1 MDYKK
6 YSIKNIIIY
15 FLIAILIS
23 IFIHLLSCS
32 DNKIITNNNASITN
46 TDITRSINNNIN
58 SFNNILVNISDKL
71 KNKNKEG
78 FNNIED
84 DVLTKTILDTYKK
97 YQDNN
102 VVNFKNVKGLDF
114 EIKNMQNRIKGIL
127 NTLNNQYKNH
137 YGKSV
142 LINTNGV
149 ITGA

>member
-6 YSIKNIIIY
+6 YSIKNVILY

-23 IFIHLLSCS
+23 IFIHLLSCGS
-32 DNKIITNNNASITN
+32 NENIDNDTEISNSIAS
-46 TDITRSINNNIN
+46 SINNNIN
-58 SFNNILVNISDKL
+58 SFNNKLVNVSSKL
-71 KNKNKEG
+71 MAKNKEG
-78 FNNIED
+78 FKNIED

-102 VVNFKNVKGLDF
+102 VVNFRNVKGLDF
-114 EIKNMQNRIKGIL
+114 EIKNMQNRIKRIL
-127 NTLNNQYKNH
+127 NTLNNQYKTH